1 MATWRDRL
9 KLLVKAWPV
18 HRFADIEG
26 FLRPV
31 EARALYRFA
40 RQVPDDAIIVEIGS
54 WKGRSTYCLA
64 RGLRSGRVY
73 AIDLFV
79 KSGSPGN
86 EKFYESHAG
95 DEPILDQFCRNM
107 QRLDVADK
115 VVPRRGRAED
125 FRGEFPAIDLLFIDG
140 NHTLEACRSDFECY
154 APHVKSG
161 GYVLFHDYDPRR
173 KDLGP
178 TWVVNNLVLPS
189 GEYIYAGRA
198 GSIWAAWK
206 R

>member
-1 MATWRDRL
+1 MATWRERL
-9 KLLVKAWPV
+9 NLLVKAWPV
-18 HRFADIEG
+18 HRFADIDG
-26 FLRPV
+26 FLSPV

-40 RQVPDDAIIVEIGS
+40 RRVPDDAVIVEIGS

-73 AIDLFV
+73 AIDLFA
-79 KSGSPGN
+79 KSGNPGK
-86 EKFYESHAG
+86 EKFYETAG
-95 DEPILDQFCRNM
+95 DEPLLDQFRRNM
-107 QRLDVADK
+107 QRPDVADK
-115 VVPRRGRAED
+115 VVPRRGRSED

-140 NHTLEACRSDFECY
+140 DHTLEACRSDFEGY
-154 APHVKSG
+154 APHVKPG

-173 KDLGP
+173 EDLGP
-178 TWVVNNLVLPS
+178 TWVVNNLVLPG
-189 GEYIYAGRA
+189 GEYICVGRA